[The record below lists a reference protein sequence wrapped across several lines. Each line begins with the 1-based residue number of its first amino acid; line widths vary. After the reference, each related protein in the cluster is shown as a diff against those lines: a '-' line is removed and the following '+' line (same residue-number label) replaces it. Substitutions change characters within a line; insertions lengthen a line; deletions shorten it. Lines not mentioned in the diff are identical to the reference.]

1 MMCKLTLRAMLLS
14 SVCLL
19 PLKAMGA
26 DLGAPLAPDAMVSDN
41 EISLG
46 LGGLVGKNT
55 NLYGRYNGFTEEG
68 FDGLFGFS
76 SITTGA
82 WDSANTNY
90 YIFRGYDL
98 NFQTGTHLGTAQN
111 PANPN
116 FGGTS
121 FSDPTYRSSTAND
134 IGPMASLSFRIGD
147 QGHWGITGSYDAISY
162 TGNIIDSIYTV
173 TGNSGVPLANINGLN
188 GNWGGAAL
196 HAPGVTS
203 FTPAQALAA
212 EQPFQVGTRR
222 DIFGLTGTYFWND
235 WKITAGVSQTHKEG
249 TLEESFRSAY
259 GGQAFTLPVNFDFQ
273 RYDVKADYTTYQ
285 VQAQVGYYLS
295 NFTDHITAIALP
307 YATSGTA
314 PHYQQTS
321 LFATP
326 PSNMAQY
333 WTGMVGYNVT
343 PDTRVTANLRY
354 GLETQN
360 AGYPSN
366 TGDPALVAGG
376 PPGGLT
382 GLNNFNGIWV
392 GTSSPSPDIVAQV
405 YQGSVR
411 VTSSPMKN
419 WNATADYYVDGRSVS
434 LNQVGAVV
442 GNGSSQD
449 SGAQTPG
456 SFVVPQDWLK
466 QKAKGELDYRI
477 LPQTNTK
484 LYATYQFDDV
494 VRSNAQVGHS
504 DTETV
509 SVGVSSAL
517 GPVFSGRTFYTFADR
532 SGVLDQWT
540 AWSNLAGAASYG
552 TPSAAYY
559 QAPMTS
565 NAANL
570 RFDYAP
576 GGAFSGGLQF
586 KGQLDDFHYPNAITP
601 DGVMQNVVN
610 QVEGIKHDA
619 NLTAAIDGNYR
630 PDASLNFHAY
640 YSYEEIFYDNL
651 GNGACSTAGA
661 AGTGVNNALCGGNG
675 VVGGPTTAA
684 GYFQNKY
691 NSGVHSVGL
700 SAEWQ
705 ATDRLKITGNYTF
718 GYGAVMFGSFNGV
731 FVPVATQTYQNVVN
745 YPDDRTIMN
754 AVTLKGTYQLTD
766 NIELGAGIQY
776 SQFYESN
783 WEFQACAVQTNTP
796 GTCPPTGATIG
807 SLTAG
812 YGNPNYSVL
821 MAMAAVR
828 VKW

>member
-19 PLKAMGA
+19 PLKAMAA
-26 DLGAPLAPDAMVSDN
+26 DLGAPPPAPEAMVSDN
-41 EISLG
+41 WISLG

-68 FDGLFGFS
+68 VDGLFGFS
-76 SITTGA
+76 SITAGA

-98 NFQTGTHLGTAQN
+98 NFQTGTRLGMAQN
-111 PANPN
+111 PGNPN
-116 FGGTS
+116 IGTA
-121 FSDPTYRSSTAND
+121 FSDGTYRNSTDND
-134 IGPMASLSFRIGD
+134 LGPMASLSFRVGD

-173 TGNSGVPLANINGLN
+173 TGNSGIPMGNLNPPLANFGGPGHTPNYTGL
-188 GNWGGAAL
+188 ATT
-196 HAPGVTS
+196 V
-203 FTPAQALAA
+203 LAA

-222 DIFGLTGTYFWND
+222 DIFGLTGTYYWND
-235 WKITAGVSQTHKEG
+235 WKITAGIQQTHKEG
-249 TLEESFRSAY
+249 TLEESFD
-259 GGQAFTLPVNFDFQ
+259 GGFSGTVFTMPVNFDFQ
-273 RYDVKADYTTYQ
+273 RYDVRADYTTYQ
-285 VQAQVGYYLS
+285 LQAQLGYYLS
-295 NFTDHITAIALP
+295 NFTDHITAVALP
-307 YATSGTA
+307 YATYGSGN
-314 PHYQQTS
+314 HLQQIS

-326 PSNMAQY
+326 PSNYAQY

-343 PDTRVTANLRY
+343 PETRVTANLRY
-354 GLETQN
+354 GLEIQN
-360 AGYPSN
+360 AAYPGN
-366 TGDPALVAGG
+366 TGDPVVAGS
-376 PPGGLT
+376 PGGFANLT
-382 GLNNFNGIWV
+382 NYGNGVFV
-392 GTSSPSPDIVAQV
+392 GTSAPSPDIVAQV

-411 VTSSPMKN
+411 VTSSQVKN

-434 LNQVGAVV
+434 LDQVGPVYYGGTNAETTSATSK
-442 GNGSSQD
+442 GY
-449 SGAQTPG
+449 
-456 SFVVPQDWLK
+456 VVPQEWLK
-466 QKAKGELDYRI
+466 QKVKGELDYKI
-477 LPQTNTK
+477 LPATNTK
-484 LYATYQFDDV
+484 LYATYQFDDT

-532 SGVLDQWT
+532 SGVLDYWT
-540 AWSNLAGAASYG
+540 AWSNLGGAASY
-552 TPSAAYY
+552 TAPSGAYY

-565 NAANL
+565 NAASL

-576 GGAFSGGLQF
+576 GGAFSGGIQV
-586 KGQLDDFHYPNAITP
+586 KGQLDDYHYPNATAP
-601 DGVMQNVVN
+601 TGVVEDALN
-610 QVEGIKHDA
+610 QTEGIKHDA

-651 GNGACSTAGA
+651 GNGGCSTAA
-661 AGTGVNNALCGGNG
+661 QEA
-675 VVGGPTTAA
+675 TAA
-684 GYFQNKY
+684 CAGSVGYFQNKY

-700 SAEWQ
+700 TAEWQ

-731 FVPVATQTYQNVVN
+731 FVPGGTATYQNVTN

-766 NIELGAGIQY
+766 NIELGAGVQY
-776 SQFYESN
+776 SQFYDSN
-783 WEFQACAVQTNTP
+783 WEFQACSVQVAT
-796 GTCPPTGATIG
+796 GACPPAAGQSVGA
-807 SLTAG
+807 LTPG

-821 MAMAAVR
+821 MAMAAVKVR
-828 VKW
+828 W